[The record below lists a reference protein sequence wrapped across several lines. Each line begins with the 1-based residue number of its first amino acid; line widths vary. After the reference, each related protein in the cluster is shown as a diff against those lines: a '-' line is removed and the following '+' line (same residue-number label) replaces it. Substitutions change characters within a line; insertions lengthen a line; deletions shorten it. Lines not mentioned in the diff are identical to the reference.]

1 MALSLLF
8 LPIPM
13 ETRMLRRVEP
23 RSAAA
28 GLQAQTDAVL

>member
-1 MALSLLF
+1 MGLGLLF

-23 RSAAA
+23 HSVAAE
-28 GLQAQTDAVL
+28 LEAQTDAGL